1 MIYQKILDLLL
12 ALHPEFE
19 AAILLDHEGETV
31 VASHR
36 RGDRENH
43 RVLGAYQGIYLRDLS
58 RAFARCGLSDVAAFT
73 MDAGESRIFTRL
85 LKDGY
90 YLVLLAGRDVPAGL
104 ARHHL
109 DRTASDLVDLL

>member
-1 MIYQKILDLLL
+1 MIYQKIVDLLL
-12 ALHPEFE
+12 GFNAEFE

-31 VASHR
+31 VAAHR
-36 RGDRENH
+36 RGDSENH

-58 RAFARCGLSDVAAFT
+58 RAFERCGLSDISAFT

-85 LKDGY
+85 VKDGY
-90 YLVLLAGRDVPAGL
+90 YLVLLASREVPAGI